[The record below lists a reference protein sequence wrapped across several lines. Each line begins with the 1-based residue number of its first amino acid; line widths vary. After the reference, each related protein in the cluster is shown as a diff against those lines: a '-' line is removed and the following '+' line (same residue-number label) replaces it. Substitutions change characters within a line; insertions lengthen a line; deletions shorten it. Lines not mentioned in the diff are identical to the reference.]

1 MNHNT
6 SLNSLGSSDL
16 DKSRTFSS
24 FSQQKVYDAYQS
36 LKNNDG
42 LYWQI
47 MEGLQNE
54 QKIEI
59 FLRIL
64 KKEIPESRSE
74 YQLQFLQQQCKQFEF
89 FKNISNNYGDDVVKT
104 CVRYL
109 RYEDRAADQ
118 IVFEQGE
125 RGTRFYIILQGSVH
139 ILIRLPE
146 KGNVNKFKQ
155 QKINTIHAG
164 KAFGEV
170 ALMNDNTTRTATI
183 KAAEFCRFAYLEK
196 EDFKSIIGSKA
207 VEQIN
212 QRYNFIKDY
221 SFFDEFAYREIITFS
236 YHFNEMNFKRGE
248 IVYDIF
254 DSKIDDIYFVKE
266 GSFMLQG
273 SFDITQQI
281 VPNFKQKRQH
291 KTFNIDFLVE
301 KSIFGLE
308 YFNKQI
314 LKDTHFYIKYIEE
327 MSSSAPQSQHGKL
340 NISNLNQQQVEG
352 QNQAPYQPSRIARV
366 ICDSTRGT
374 LYRVKGSEIEQRL
387 WKQDSKEKW
396 NSLSKVIFEKQVKK
410 IKEFIEKSLQEKSD
424 QELQREQVKYLKPPI
439 EYLGKTEEIR
449 QFYSSESPTQRN
461 SLANVQSKSP
471 NKHIDHA
478 QSPLLKNSSG
488 SLLNNHISLLLDL
501 DKFMKS
507 SIDIGLDKS
516 PFSQS
521 IQKMRNIQNSPSLSP
536 SKYKNNI
543 QNCINSLRWIDG
555 SPKKSKNV
563 TISEFGDQQN
573 LEKASPKRNC
583 YQGNASTTNRNHQNI
598 NKNFTLS
605 IFQIEESG
613 SSQIL
618 DKKIDKSSHIIK
630 EEDDFFNKMY
640 GSSLLLNKKNSPRRQ
655 QIKKTNSAYSFNS
668 HENLDSAQ
676 RTLENL
682 VYDDEDEDIK
692 SKKEKKKKMKQ
703 CSPPKKSPEKEAL
716 QQEKDLIKSEK
727 KFKKDFIK
735 KLENIQKKEKNI
747 QLQNQNST
755 QKNQTKDNKVIK
767 TENPSETLNKL
778 FYFSHKRNLMVKR
791 QEEVKQFKNKFL
803 GEDPEESNP
812 SQVIRGDNA
821 KQNVQDQDLLQATT
835 LDDYK
840 RRKFQRKLEE
850 EQIDKFQKLFSN
862 DLVELSNINEDS
874 EYNQKVK
881 QLYIDNSKV
890 DKIIFDQT
898 AHIVKQQNCS
908 YNQVREYFYKLNHKD
923 RFFQDLYLKKA
934 KQEIA
939 NNLKNTSQM
948 NTDSRQISDKK
959 STEIELSQ
967 ASYILSNSRQSY
979 ATPKKPSI
987 SSVTPNRRRTL
998 TLKEKRASSSLNGQL
1013 NGLVNETNVNI
1024 SNDLDNDNLKYHS
1037 DQRQNLSASNQENIY
1052 NEYIEN
1058 INQDEEEGNRNKK
1071 LIQLIKNN
1079 PSYLFYLQQKNYSEC
1094 NRIFEQLLSYS
1105 QEMNQSPLKVQKLDM
1120 QNEQEYYLLQALKI
1134 HQELQNKQLTENTK
1148 QETQAENMTDENYS
1162 GQIVTQISYNCKTEG
1177 DNKYNYRNQNA
1188 DERYIESLKQT
1199 EGTPR
1204 LSQNHLSHLK
1214 YTPKY
1219 NKNQKNN
1226 RFSPFNNFSFDAESL
1241 TQHTFNKSH
1250 SQMNNKSTLET
1261 HTLKKIILN
1270 PNDLLSNQKT
1280 HSSSFVIQ
1288 KSPNTL
1294 PQQLSVQFNNSIFK
1308 QDIDT
1313 STKNTFLSQNHRKQI
1328 IDNKIKNRELFLRS
1342 KSSLKRYS
1350 FASTNNTES
1359 KQKNKLQVQQ
1369 LEVNSK
1375 CLTQIPG
1382 WSIRANTSNGVRQK
1396 NKFPNRQ
1403 KANPRSLQIVS
1414 SVSPIKYNTEQR
1426 IQTSISFYQSTPN
1439 QQKDN
1444 FLNGNSSFCYSHEKN
1459 I

>member
-1 MNHNT
+1 MNYNI
-6 SLNSLGSSDL
+6 SQNNLGISDL
-16 DKSRTFSS
+16 EKSRTFSS
-24 FSQQKVYDAYQS
+24 FSQQKVNDAYQS
-36 LKNNDG
+36 LKNDDG

-64 KKEIPESRSE
+64 KKEIPKNRSE

-196 EDFKSIIGSKA
+196 EDFKNIIGSKA

-236 YHFNEMNFKRGE
+236 YHFNETNFKRGE

-254 DSKIDDIYFVKE
+254 DNKIDDIYFVKE

-281 VPNFKQKRQH
+281 IPNFKQKRQH

-308 YFNKQI
+308 YFNKQT

-327 MSSSAPQSQHGKL
+327 MSSSAPQSQHGQL
-340 NISNLNQQQVEG
+340 SISNLDQKQVEG
-352 QNQAPYQPSRIARV
+352 QSQIPYQPSRIARV

-410 IKEFIEKSLQEKSD
+410 IKEFIEKSLQEKCD
-424 QELQREQVKYLKPPI
+424 QELKREQEKYLKPPI

-449 QFYSSESPTQRN
+449 KFYSSESPAQRN
-461 SLANVQSKSP
+461 SLDNLQNKSP
-471 NKHIDHA
+471 NKHIDYV
-478 QSPLLKNSSG
+478 QSSLLKNSSG

-516 PFSQS
+516 PCAQS
-521 IQKMRNIQNSPSLSP
+521 IQKIRNVQNSPSLSP
-536 SKYKNNI
+536 AKQKNNI
-543 QNCINSLRWIDG
+543 QPCINSLRWIDG

-563 TISEFGDQQN
+563 TIQDFGNLQN
-573 LEKASPKRNC
+573 LVQASPKRNI
-583 YQGNASTTNRNHQNI
+583 YQGNASSTNRNHQNN
-598 NKNFTLS
+598 NKSFTLS

-618 DKKIDKSSHIIK
+618 DKKIEQSSHIIK
-630 EEDDFFNKMY
+630 EEDDLFDKMY
-640 GSSLLLNKKNSPRRQ
+640 GSSLLLNKKTSPRRLQ
-655 QIKKTNSAYSFNS
+655 LQKSNSAYSFNS
-668 HENLDSAQ
+668 HDNLDSTHK
-676 RTLENL
+676 TLENL
-682 VYDDEDEDIK
+682 VYDDEDDEIK

-703 CSPPKKSPEKEAL
+703 CSPPKKSPKQEAL
-716 QQEKDLIKSEK
+716 QQEKDLLRSEK

-735 KLENIQKKEKNI
+735 KMENIQKKEKNKQI
-747 QLQNQNST
+747 QNQNSN
-755 QKNQTKDNKVIK
+755 QKNQIKDNQTIK
-767 TENPSETLNKL
+767 SEEIVETLNKL
-778 FYFSHKRNLMVKR
+778 FYFAHKRNLMVKR
-791 QEEVKQFKNKFL
+791 QEEVKQFNKKFL

-812 SQVIRGDNA
+812 SQVIRGNNA
-821 KQNVQDQDLLQATT
+821 KQNVQDLDLFQATT

-874 EYNQKVK
+874 EYNQRVK
-881 QLYIDNSKV
+881 QLYKGNSKV
-890 DKIIFDQT
+890 DKVIFDKT

-923 RFFQDLYLKKA
+923 RFFQDLYQKKA
-934 KQEIA
+934 KQDIVSNQK
-939 NNLKNTSQM
+939 NNSQAHS
-948 NTDSRQISDKK
+948 NSKQVSDIK
-959 STEIELSQ
+959 STEIEVSQ
-967 ASYILSNSRQSY
+967 SSHIPSNSRQSY

-987 SSVTPNRRRTL
+987 SSVTPNRRKIL
-998 TLKEKRASSSLNGQL
+998 TLKEKRASSSKSGQF
-1013 NGLVNETNVNI
+1013 NCSSVNEVTANI
-1024 SNDLDNDNLKYHS
+1024 NNDQDIDYLKYHS
-1037 DQRQNLSASNQENIY
+1037 DQNQILSASNQDNVLYEYLENIK
-1052 NEYIEN
+1052 
-1058 INQDEEEGNRNKK
+1058 EEEGEDKNKK
-1071 LIQLIKNN
+1071 LLQLLQNN
-1079 PSYLFYLQQKNYSEC
+1079 PSYLFYLQQKNYSES
-1094 NRIFEQLLSYS
+1094 NRIFRKLLSYS
-1105 QEMNQSPLKVQKLDM
+1105 QEMNLSPLKVQKLDM
-1120 QNEQEYYLLQALKI
+1120 QNEQEYYLQQALKI
-1134 HQELQNKQLTENTK
+1134 HQKQQNTQFTENAR
-1148 QETQAENMTDENYS
+1148 QETQTENAIDDQNFA
-1162 GQIVTQISYNCKTEG
+1162 QISYNCKTEG
-1177 DNKYNYRNQNA
+1177 DNNNNSKNLNA
-1188 DERYIESLKQT
+1188 DKINIDSLKQT

-1219 NKNQKNN
+1219 NKNQINN
-1226 RFSPFNNFSFDAESL
+1226 RFSPLNNFSFDAESL
-1241 TQHTFNKSH
+1241 TQHAFNKSH
-1250 SQMNNKSTLET
+1250 SQVNNKSTLET
-1261 HTLKKIILN
+1261 HTLKKIILTT
-1270 PNDLLSNQKT
+1270 NDLLSNQKT
-1280 HSSSFVIQ
+1280 HSTSFVKQ

-1294 PQQLSVQFNNSIFK
+1294 PQQLSVQFSNSTYK
-1308 QDIDT
+1308 QDIDI

-1328 IDNKIKNRELFLRS
+1328 IDNKLKNREIFLRS

-1350 FASTNNTES
+1350 FASTNNTDT
-1359 KQKNKLQVQQ
+1359 KQKNQLQMQQ
-1369 LEVNSK
+1369 IEVNSK
-1375 CLTQIPG
+1375 CLTYIPG
-1382 WSIRANTSNGVRQK
+1382 WSIRVNTSNGIRQK
-1396 NKFPNRQ
+1396 SKFPNRQ

-1414 SVSPIKYNTEQR
+1414 SVTPMKYNSDQR
-1426 IQTSISFYQSTPN
+1426 IQTSLSFYQSTPN
-1439 QQKDN
+1439 QQKDT
-1444 FLNGNSSFCYSHEKN
+1444 FLNCNSSFCYSQEKN
-1459 I
+1459 F

>member
-1 MNHNT
+1 MNHNI

-24 FSQQKVYDAYQS
+24 FSQQKVYDSYQS

-47 MEGLQNE
+47 MEGLQND
-54 QKIEI
+54 QKVEI

-64 KKEIPESRSE
+64 KKEIPENRSE

-118 IVFEQGE
+118 TVFEQGE

-196 EDFKSIIGSKA
+196 EDFKNIIGSKA

-273 SFDITQQI
+273 SFDITQQT

-308 YFNKQI
+308 YFNKQV

-340 NISNLNQQQVEG
+340 NISNLNQQQAEG
-352 QNQAPYQPSRIARV
+352 SNQTPYQPSRIARV

-387 WKQDSKEKW
+387 WKQDSKLKW
-396 NSLSKVIFEKQVKK
+396 NQLSKVIFEKQVKK
-410 IKEFIEKSLQEKSD
+410 IKEFIEKSLQEKCD
-424 QELQREQVKYLKPPI
+424 QELQREQQKYLKPPI

-461 SLANVQSKSP
+461 SLANIQSKSP
-471 NKHIDHA
+471 NKHIDYV
-478 QSPLLKNSSG
+478 QSPLLKNCSG

-516 PFSQS
+516 PFAQS
-521 IQKMRNIQNSPSLSP
+521 IQKIRNIQNSPTLSP
-536 SKYKNNI
+536 SKQKKDI
-543 QNCINSLRWIDG
+543 QGCIHSLRWIDG

-563 TISEFGDQQN
+563 TISDFTDQQN
-573 LEKASPKRNC
+573 LVQTSPKRNT
-583 YQGNASTTNRNHQNI
+583 YYGNASTTNRSHQNN

-613 SSQIL
+613 SQIL
-618 DKKIDKSSHIIK
+618 DKKAEKSSHIIK
-630 EEDDFFNKMY
+630 EEDDLFDKMY
-640 GSSLLLNKKNSPRRQ
+640 GSSLLLNKKASPRRLHL
-655 QIKKTNSAYSFNS
+655 KKTNSAYSFNS
-668 HENLDSAQ
+668 NENLDSAHK
-676 RTLENL
+676 TLENI
-682 VYDDEDEDIK
+682 VYDDEDEEMK

-703 CSPPKKSPEKEAL
+703 CSPPKKTHEQEAL
-716 QQEKDLIKSEK
+716 QQEKDLIRSEK

-735 KLENIQKKEKNI
+735 KIESIQKKEKSQ
-747 QLQNQNST
+747 QLQNQNSN
-755 QKNQTKDNKVIK
+755 QKNETIK
-767 TENPSETLNKL
+767 AEEPNETLKKL
-778 FYFSHKRNLMVKR
+778 FYFSHNRNLMVKR

-812 SQVIRGDNA
+812 SQVIRGNNA
-821 KQNVQDQDLLQATT
+821 KENVQDQDLLQATT

-850 EQIDKFQKLFSN
+850 GQIDKFQKLFSN

-874 EYNQKVK
+874 EYNQRVK
-881 QLYIDNSKV
+881 QLYQNNSKV
-890 DKIIFDQT
+890 DKVIFDQT
-898 AHIVKQQNCS
+898 AHIVKQQNFS

-923 RFFQDLYLKKA
+923 RFFQDHYLKKA
-934 KQEIA
+934 KQDIVS
-939 NNLKNTSQM
+939 NLKNISQA
-948 NTDSRQISDKK
+948 NSDSKQISEKK
-959 STEIELSQ
+959 TEIELSQ
-967 ASYILSNSRQSY
+967 SSYIPSNSRQSY

-998 TLKEKRASSSLNGQL
+998 TLKEKRASTSQSGQFNGAINDDSAKLNQDLL
-1013 NGLVNETNVNI
+1013 N
-1024 SNDLDNDNLKYHS
+1024 NDYQKYQS
-1037 DQRQNLSASNQENIY
+1037 DQHQILSTNNQNNALQ
-1052 NEYIEN
+1052 EYIEN
-1058 INQDEEEGNRNKK
+1058 INTVEDGEDKNKK
-1071 LIQLIKNN
+1071 LILLIKNN

-1105 QEMNQSPLKVQKLDM
+1105 QEMDLSPLKVQKLDI
-1120 QNEQEYYLLQALKI
+1120 QNEQEYYLQQALKL
-1134 HQELQNKQLTENTK
+1134 HQHLQNKQFTDNTRV
-1148 QETQAENMTDENYS
+1148 ETQGENETDDQNF
-1162 GQIVTQISYNCKTEG
+1162 TQISYNCKTEG
-1177 DNKYNYRNQNA
+1177 DNKNYSRNLNA

-1219 NKNQKNN
+1219 SKTQKNN
-1226 RFSPFNNFSFDAESL
+1226 HFSPLNNFSFDAESL
-1241 TQHTFNKSH
+1241 TQHAFNKSH
-1250 SQMNNKSTLET
+1250 SQINNKSTLET
-1261 HTLKKIILN
+1261 HTLKKVVLN
-1270 PNDLLSNQKT
+1270 PNYLLSNQKT

-1294 PQQLSVQFNNSIFK
+1294 PQQLSVQFNNSTFK

-1328 IDNKIKNRELFLRS
+1328 IDNKIKNREMFLRS

-1350 FASTNNTES
+1350 FASTNNTDT
-1359 KQKNKLQVQQ
+1359 KQKNQLQSQQ
-1369 LEVNSK
+1369 IEVNSK

-1382 WSIRANTSNGVRQK
+1382 WSIRANTSNGIRQK
-1396 NKFPNRQ
+1396 TKFSNRQ

-1414 SVSPIKYNTEQR
+1414 SVSPMKYNSDQR

-1439 QQKDN
+1439 QQKDT
-1444 FLNGNSSFCYSHEKN
+1444 FLNGNSSFCYSQEKN
-1459 I
+1459 ILPTYQS